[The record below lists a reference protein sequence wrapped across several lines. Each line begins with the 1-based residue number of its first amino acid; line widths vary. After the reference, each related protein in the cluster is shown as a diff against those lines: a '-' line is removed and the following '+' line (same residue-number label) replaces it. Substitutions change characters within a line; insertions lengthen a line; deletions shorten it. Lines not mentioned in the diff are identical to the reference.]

1 MPHFASTTFVDL
13 ETQLFAADTS
23 TASLRALAYARSV
36 PPRPPRP
43 ASLKPVPFLPR
54 PPEWQRFPN
63 GIGCEAVLLRGKHRS
78 TTTIAAQAA

>member
-1 MPHFASTTFVDL
+1 MPHFASTTLLDL
-13 ETQLFAADTS
+13 ETQLFASDPS
-23 TASLRALAYARSV
+23 TASLRALAFARSV

-43 ASLKPVPFLPR
+43 ASLKPMAFVPR

-63 GIGCEAVLLRGKHRS
+63 GIGCEAVLLRTKRSS